1 MTTIVETI
9 YSIIVEQLQ
18 LSKYILAKCN
28 MFDFEVHLLLGC
40 ELMLVPKVVIL
51 NGSVHS
57 RLPLIHSYSVEKSD
71 IEKGTSISS

>member
-9 YSIIVEQLQ
+9 HSIIVEQLQ
-18 LSKYILAKCN
+18 LSKYVLAKCN
-28 MFDFEVHLLLGC
+28 VFDFEVHLLGC

>member
-9 YSIIVEQLQ
+9 HSIIVEQLQ
-18 LSKYILAKCN
+18 LSKYVLAKCN
-28 MFDFEVHLLLGC
+28 MFDFEVHILGF

>member
-9 YSIIVEQLQ
+9 HSIIVEQLQ
-18 LSKYILAKCN
+18 LSKYVLAKCN
-28 MFDFEVHLLLGC
+28 VFDFEVHLLGC

-71 IEKGTSISS
+71 IEKGTSVFS